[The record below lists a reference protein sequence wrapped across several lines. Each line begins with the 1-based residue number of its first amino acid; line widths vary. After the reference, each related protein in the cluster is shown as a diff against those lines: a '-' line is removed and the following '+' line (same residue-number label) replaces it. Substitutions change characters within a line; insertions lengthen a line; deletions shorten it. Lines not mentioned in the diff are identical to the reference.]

1 MTGNEK
7 IAKRNIVNAFNYIV
21 GGWYN
26 SIVDGYEEYVPDN
39 KEDAINEVYESAIQN
54 LYGPGYEGF
63 NKAPKEMRFAG
74 KEFCMN
80 LINELFNSDE
90 DVIEIAEEKG
100 WN

>member
-7 IAKRNIVNAFNYIV
+7 IAKKNIVNAFNYII

-26 SIVDGYEEYVPDN
+26 SVIDGYAEDVPDT
-39 KEDAINEVYESAIQN
+39 KKDAINEVYECAVQN

-80 LINELFNSDE
+80 LINKLFESD
-90 DVIEIAEEKG
+90 DDALEIANEKG
-100 WN
+100 W

>member
-26 SIVDGYEEYVPDN
+26 SITDGYPEDVPYT
-39 KEDAINEVYESAIQN
+39 KEDAIDEIYESSLQN
-54 LYGPGYEGF
+54 LYGEGYEGYG
-63 NKAPKEMRFAG
+63 KAPKEMRFAG

-80 LINELFNSDE
+80 LINKLFDSDE

-100 WN
+100 WV